1 MVMRNSKAKIEDG
14 VWTRRISCQWER
26 TGEWRADIFK
36 SVLSDPRLRT
46 AKFVLDSGAIA
57 YIPATELRRV
67 LEGGAA
73 HYLDNKIWGPFNIN
87 PTTRTVDGQ
96 GVEMNVETPN

>member
-36 SVLSDPRLRT
+36 SVLST
-46 AKFVLDSGAIA
+46 LD
-57 YIPATELRRV
+57 
-67 LEGGAA
+67 
-73 HYLDNKIWGPFNIN
+73 
-87 PTTRTVDGQ
+87 
-96 GVEMNVETPN
+96 